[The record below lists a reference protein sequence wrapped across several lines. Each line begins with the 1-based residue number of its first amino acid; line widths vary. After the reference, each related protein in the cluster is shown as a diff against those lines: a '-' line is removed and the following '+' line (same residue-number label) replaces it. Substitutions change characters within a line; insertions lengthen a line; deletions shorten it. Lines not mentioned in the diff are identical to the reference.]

1 MTRPVADISLNIDA
15 VDSSRSVARDR
26 RSAPNADEA
35 FGNEFASIVAGE
47 SRSPRSRPTAG
58 EVFESP
64 EDGPSGELSLAPRL
78 PRGRQPGG
86 LPEMPGTAGITSAD
100 PSGFVRSQSTEAP
113 HLPRFESVPESAKF
127 PSGPYRQAP
136 AEFGGEWWMVS
147 PFTGPEP
154 WLRASPSQDSPVE
167 TLPNGFA
174 EIFGHRPTR
183 QQYPD
188 YFEFRLAKIGW
199 EQDLK
204 HFKRAGMPEGMDT
217 AQLAASEQAF
227 QEWGLGKPVFYEGG
241 QGWRVSFPESA
252 VRGFEMNPQTALMA
266 PHVVI
271 ATYQIRLLQQGGA
284 PENLHPWIPPH
295 LLTPA
300 AEEA

>member
-1 MTRPVADISLNIDA
+1 MTRPVADISLNIA
-15 VDSSRSVARDR
+15 AADSSHSVERNR
-26 RSAPNADEA
+26 KSAPGASEA

-47 SRSPRSRPTAG
+47 SRSLRLRSTTSQTFVPPA
-58 EVFESP
+58 
-64 EDGPSGELSLAPRL
+64 DDPSGGNGLGSRL
-78 PRGRQPGG
+78 PRGRQTGG
-86 LPEMPGTAGITSAD
+86 LPEMPGAAGATTAD
-100 PSGFVRSQSTEAP
+100 PSGFVRSQSPESP
-113 HLPRFESVPESAKF
+113 HLPRYESVPESARF
-127 PSGPYRQAP
+127 PNGPYRQAP
-136 AEFGGEWWMVS
+136 EEFGGEWWMVN

-154 WLRASPSQDSPVE
+154 WLRAGLPQSTAVE
-167 TLPNGFA
+167 TLPEGFA
-174 EIFGHRPTR
+174 DVFGPRPTR

-188 YFEFRLAKIGW
+188 YFEFRLAEVGW

-204 HFKRAGMPEGMDT
+204 QFKRAGMPEGMDP

-266 PHVVI
+266 PHIVI
-271 ATYQIRLLQQGGA
+271 ATYQIRLLQQGSV

-295 LLTPA
+295 LLTPT